1 MNKLFLIGVG
11 IVAVFMLKSAFLIST
26 NVTKENI
33 WIIVGSVLLIF
44 LAVRN
49 FLLSSRDQSRSQSS
63 FKQETKAV
71 TPTAIMGVDLKL
83 ELILRTVLKNEGK
96 IQAIKLLREETHM
109 GLKEANEFITEL
121 EAS

>member
-1 MNKLFLIGVG
+1 
-11 IVAVFMLKSAFLIST
+11 
-26 NVTKENI
+26 
-33 WIIVGSVLLIF
+33 
-44 LAVRN
+44 
-49 FLLSSRDQSRSQSS
+49 
-63 FKQETKAV
+63 
-71 TPTAIMGVDLKL
+71 MGVDLKL